1 MDAETVVSLIFGVA
15 LGAFSLLVV
24 GYAFFRPR
32 GGVAE
37 KAAAPVP
44 GGGAAESGSN
54 DGPPLDSVM
63 EAIGTLELEYQLGN
77 LPESQ
82 FREQLQAYRIEAAV
96 ALRDLV
102 ESGRADPTWLLE
114 QEVMEARSALRQ
126 EAVLPRVCPGCAAE
140 MPAGVADCPECGRA
154 AALQPSGDQAS

>member
-1 MDAETVVSLIFGVA
+1 MDAETVVSLLFGVA

-24 GYAFFRPR
+24 GHAFFRPR
-32 GGVAE
+32 GVVAA
-37 KAAAPVP
+37 KTVPAPTD
-44 GGGAAESGSN
+44 GAAESGSN
-54 DGPPLDSVM
+54 DSPPLDSVM

-102 ESGRADPTWLLE
+102 ESGRADPAWLLE

-126 EAVLPRVCPGCAAE
+126 EAVPPLVCPGCAAE
-140 MPAGVADCPECGRA
+140 LPAGIADCPECGRA
-154 AALQPSGDQAS
+154 VALEPSGDQAS

>member
-32 GGVAE
+32 GGVAD
-37 KAAAPVP
+37 KTAPAP
-44 GGGAAESGSN
+44 TNGAAESGSN
-54 DGPPLDSVM
+54 DSPPLDSVM

-102 ESGRADPTWLLE
+102 ESGRADPAWLLE
-114 QEVMEARSALRQ
+114 QEVMEARSVLRQ
-126 EAVLPRVCPGCAAE
+126 EAVSPLVCPGCAAE

-154 AALQPSGDQAS
+154 VALGPSGDQAS

>member
-24 GYAFFRPR
+24 GYAFLRPR
-32 GGVAE
+32 GGVAD
-37 KAAAPVP
+37 KTAPVP
-44 GGGAAESGSN
+44 TNGAAESGSN
-54 DGPPLDSVM
+54 DSPPLDSVM

-102 ESGRADPTWLLE
+102 ESGRADPAWLLE

-126 EAVLPRVCPGCAAE
+126 EAVSPLVCPGCAAE
-140 MPAGVADCPECGRA
+140 MAAGVADCPECGRA
-154 AALQPSGDQAS
+154 AALQPSRDQAS